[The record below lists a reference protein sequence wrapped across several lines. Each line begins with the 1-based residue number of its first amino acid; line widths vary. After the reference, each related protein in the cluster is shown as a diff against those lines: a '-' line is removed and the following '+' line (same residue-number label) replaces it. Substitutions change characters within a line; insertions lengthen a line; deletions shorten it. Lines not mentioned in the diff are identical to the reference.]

1 MPFNEGDRVRLK
13 TPVIE
18 GPVSDIAYDK
28 ASKSLGYMVTYT
40 DEAGEEQSRWFP
52 EEQLELVEA
61 APSEG
66 N

>member
-1 MPFNEGDRVRLK
+1 MRLK

-28 ASKSLGYMVTYT
+28 ATKQLGYLVEYT
-40 DEAGEEQSRWFP
+40 DADGEAQSRWFP
-52 EEQLELVEA
+52 EEHLELVEA